1 MKTAYIG
8 SLKIQDRL
16 KTNSKEE
23 ILQIKVK
30 VSRAYPFKIVAF
42 SERSNF
48 FLES

>member
-1 MKTAYIG
+1 MKMAYIR

-16 KTNSKEE
+16 KTNSKEK
-23 ILQIKVK
+23 ILHIKVK

-48 FLES
+48 FVDS

>member
-1 MKTAYIG
+1 M
-8 SLKIQDRL
+8 KIQDRL
-16 KTNSKEE
+16 KTNSKEK

-30 VSRAYPFKIVAF
+30 VSWAYPFKIVAF